1 MGTTYYLR
9 WSSKCLL
16 LEGWPRW
23 ALGCCA
29 WLGGSPC
36 IRTSFWHRFR
46 RRSKQFLRFW
56 TGWRR
61 TTQTHTETQT
71 TESKL
76 PPQSLETRLSSSTG
90 ISSIQPLVMTCLLE
104 ERPQHQTLATNL
116 VHFSVEAVST
126 NQPLKKKQH
135 KQNQGTIPPSGMPAF
150 TACFLLAYVFD
161 FPEASVK
168 M

>member
-46 RRSKQFLRFW
+46 RRSKQFLRSW

-104 ERPQHQTLATNL
+104 ERPQHQKHWRQILSIFQLKQCPQTNL
-116 VHFSVEAVST
+116 SRKSST
-126 NQPLKKKQH
+126 NRTKAQSHRLACQPLR
-135 KQNQGTIPPSGMPAF
+135 PASYWH
-150 TACFLLAYVFD
+150 TSSTSQRHL
-161 FPEASVK
+161 
-168 M
+168 